1 MTPFM
6 LKALVWFADNFLGS
20 LVGKVADYAVQQFGV
35 QHGLQDDIDKLQ
47 SSSEKSRLI
56 IHQVEKLRIQDEG
69 VKARLKELLMQLK
82 DAAYDAD
89 DLLDEFQYQV
99 LMKQVEQEENE
110 STSFSLPSSSTA
122 LPATKKPR
130 ISVPTIAD
138 LISSSRDKD
147 RVQKIKER
155 IENITGDI
163 NQLIPLFPLSDLE
176 NQQQL
181 ISSTSRTTSSVLV
194 ETEVFGRD
202 KYLNELKDLL
212 LNASDGAG
220 SSNISIPVLAI
231 AGIGGIGKTTLAQQ
245 VYNDEAIQEHF
256 QLKIWVCVSGNFS
269 VERLTKEI
277 IESATRKKCEL
288 TNLDA
293 LHVILNENITSKK
306 FLLVLDDVWNEDSSK
321 WEKFYAPLKNGAKGS
336 KILVTTRSTT
346 IAGMVGAVDPIHL
359 YGLEAESFWAF
370 FKKCVFGSQNNGDHP
385 PDLET
390 IAKTIAERL
399 NGLPLAAKTVGGLLK
414 VNMEKSHWETI
425 MKSEIWQLPQNESD
439 VLPVLQLSYQCL
451 PAHLKRCFAFCSLF
465 HKDYVFDKEE
475 LVRIW
480 IAEGFVIPQ
489 GKERMEDVGSSYF
502 EDLVSR
508 SFFQKS
514 TTRSYVMHD
523 LIHDLAQLV
532 SDGECYL
539 LENGNTQEVSSLVR
553 HLSVW
558 PPASK
563 PAYQLERKLLV
574 LSGNN
579 KWRSL
584 IWKGNYYYNNWRSLI
599 WNDNY
604 YNNNNPT
611 LKDLWRSLKY
621 IRVLIL
627 QRSGIVELPEDVGEL
642 RHLRYLDLSFNYEMI
657 RLPDSLCR
665 LHNLQVLQLY
675 ECPIQSFPQG
685 MSKLINL
692 RYIDFRDMTLI
703 SKIYRIGRLTSLQQL
718 NTFKVQNH
726 PGHKLEE
733 LSGLTQLHGSLRIS
747 NLENVGSK
755 EEANAGKLHNKV
767 FIDSLTLE
775 WMPNQDDSS
784 EGNQLLILE
793 ELLKD
798 LKWHPTLKEL
808 EISGYSWAAWDENY
822 SWAKDIKLFPS
833 VLQELH
839 VFYCPKLKRLPPLPP
854 SLVDLQLLQ
863 SGLTKLPNIWEEID
877 GSGHCKV
884 ATLKHLYIRCPYL
897 TSLEDGLLSQNLP
910 CLEYLIL
917 EDCKELMWLPMEKL
931 KVFASLKEMRIWNCP
946 KLLTMTHDLNDFLIL
961 PQSLKKLTLSN
972 CGDLDKLLPRCLHNL
987 TSLAHLEIGECP
999 HLRSLPKEPLLH
1011 LKQLEYVKIHGCDE
1025 LRSMEGLGVLKS
1037 LKNLIILECPNLLI
1051 NGRDEHGK
1059 EEEEEEQGLLSL
1071 REICVD
1077 NTALLKIP
1085 PLRNALPSI
1094 HRLQIESSVEEV
1106 MFEGEEQELLRRLTV
1121 LRILMFSYCKELQY
1135 LPKELC
1141 TLPSLELLS
1150 ISSCPEIESLPE
1162 TGLPTSLTD
1171 LRCQC
1176 VNPMLK
1182 QQIQE
1187 KIKELT
1193 SSGRYRSVNERL

>member
-6 LKALVWFADNFLGS
+6 LKALAWFADNFLGS
-20 LVGKVADYAVQQFGV
+20 LVGKAADYAVQQFGV
-35 QHGLQDDIDKLQ
+35 QHGLRDDIDKLQ

-69 VKARLKELLMQLK
+69 VKARLKGLLMQLK

-110 STSFSLPSSSTA
+110 STNFSLPSSSTA

-130 ISVPTIAD
+130 ISVSTIAD

-163 NQLIPLFPLSDLE
+163 SQLIPLFPLSDLE

-202 KYLNELKDLL
+202 KYLKELKDLL

-231 AGIGGIGKTTLAQQ
+231 VGIGGIGKTTLAQQ

-277 IESATRKKCEL
+277 IESATRKKC
-288 TNLDA
+288 
-293 LHVILNENITSKK
+293 
-306 FLLVLDDVWNEDSSK
+306 
-321 WEKFYAPLKNGAKGS
+321 
-336 KILVTTRSTT
+336 
-346 IAGMVGAVDPIHL
+346 MVGAVDPIHL

-465 HKDYVFDKEE
+465 LKDYVFSKKE

-514 TTRSYVMHD
+514 RIFSSKYVMHD

-532 SDGECYL
+532 SDGECYQ

-563 PAYQLERKLLV
+563 PAYQLERQVLV
-574 LSGNN
+574 LSRNN

-584 IWKGNYYYNNWRSLI
+584 IWNDNFNFTIWRSLI

-604 YNNNNPT
+604 YNINNPT

-621 IRVLIL
+621 IRVFIL
-627 QRSGIVELPEDVGEL
+627 QRSGIVELPEDVAEL
-642 RHLRYLDLSFNYEMI
+642 RQLRYLDLSSNYQMK

-665 LHNLQVLQLY
+665 LHNLQALKLDR
-675 ECPIQSFPQG
+675 CPIQSFPQG

-692 RYIDFRDMTLI
+692 RHCDSKLI

-718 NTFKVQNH
+718 DRFNVQKH

-733 LSGLTQLHGSLRIS
+733 LSGLTQLHGKLRIS

-775 WMPNQDDSS
+775 WMPNQDGSS

-833 VLQELH
+833 VLHVLH
-839 VFYCPKLKRLPPLPP
+839 VFCCPKLKRLPPLPP
-854 SLVDLQLLQ
+854 SLVDLQLSE
-863 SGLTKLPNIWEEID
+863 SGLVKLPNIWEEID

-884 ATLKHLYIRCPYL
+884 ATLKHLYLHCPYL
-897 TSLEDGLLSQNLP
+897 MSLEDGLLSQNLP
-910 CLEYLIL
+910 CLQTIIL
-917 EDCKELMWLPMEKL
+917 EDCQELMWLPMEKL
-931 KVFASLKEMRIWNCP
+931 KVFASLKEMQILNCP

-961 PQSLKKLTLSN
+961 PQSLKKLSLSN

-987 TSLAHLEIGECP
+987 TSLAHLEIAECP
-999 HLRSLPKEPLLH
+999 HLHSLPKEPLLH
-1011 LKQLEYVKIHGCDE
+1011 LKQLEYVKICGCDE

-1037 LKNLIILECPNLLI
+1037 LKDLIILKCPNLLI
-1051 NGRDEHGK
+1051 NGRDEHG
-1059 EEEEEEQGLLSL
+1059 EEEEQGLLSL
-1071 REICVD
+1071 REICID

-1094 HRLQIESSVEEV
+1094 HRLQIQSSVEEV

-1121 LRILMFSYCKELQY
+1121 LRILMFSYCEELQS
-1135 LPKELC
+1135 LPKELY

-1150 ISSCPEIESLPE
+1150 IAYCPEIESLPE

-1176 VNPMLK
+1176 ENPMLK

-1187 KIKELT
+1187 KMKELT
-1193 SSGRYRSVNERL
+1193 SSGRYRPVHDRIIF